1 MSIDSLNSV
10 NVVHD
15 ETDKALDEQV
25 MRDIETGETID
36 INLKDIK
43 LPTKDEVARLART
56 SNIVM
61 LTDEPA
67 PFINDENKVT
77 PLLIVA
83 RCRLDT
89 IEYGAVHDLI
99 THKDYVL
106 EIVRVKGDIK
116 DLRDIDGIGRDEE
129 WELISH
135 FFLDNNVYERN
146 KIMKWI
152 WNTKLRAQL
161 KMGIPQTTID
171 RWEKKKHKVRTK

>member
-1 MSIDSLNSV
+1 MDTEATQV
-10 NVVHD
+10 NVISD
-15 ETDKALDEQV
+15 EADKLEEQV
-25 MRDIETGETID
+25 LRDIETNEKVD
-36 INLKDIK
+36 IPLKDLK
-43 LPTKDEVARLART
+43 LPTKDEVAKLART

-67 PFINDENKVT
+67 PFINDENRVT

-89 IEYGAVHDLI
+89 IEYAAVHDLM
-99 THKDYVL
+99 THKDYVV
-106 EIVRVKGDIK
+106 EVARVNGDIK

-135 FFLDNNVYERN
+135 YFLDNNVFERN
-146 KIMKWI
+146 KIIKWM
-152 WNTKLRAQL
+152 WNTRLRQQL
-161 KMGIPQTTID
+161 KMGIPQATID